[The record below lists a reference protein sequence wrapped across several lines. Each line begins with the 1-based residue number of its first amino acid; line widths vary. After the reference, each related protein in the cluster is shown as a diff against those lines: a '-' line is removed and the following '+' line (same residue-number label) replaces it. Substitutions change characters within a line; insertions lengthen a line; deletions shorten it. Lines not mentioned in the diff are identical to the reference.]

1 MQKKKK
7 SFPVFTRAMF
17 VDVAKYVEPTIRNN
31 RPTHGYAVGIVQKD
45 EVQHTVL
52 IPYEEFPKESIPK
65 FLNKELNVKL
75 THSGLRTS
83 LAMQEIEDL
92 KESQELIAVNLQNM
106 ENRQN
111 QRFDQL
117 EEHLILID
125 QDLCK
130 FREIF
135 KIWNGFDQHAL
146 PPD

>member
-7 SFPVFTRAMF
+7 SFPLFTRAKL
-17 VDVAKYVEPTIRNN
+17 VDVAKYVEPTVRHNRN
-31 RPTHGYAVGIVQKD
+31 THGYAVGIVEKND
-45 EVQHTVL
+45 GQHTVL

-65 FLNKELNVKL
+65 FLNKELNVKP
-75 THSGLRTS
+75 THHGLRTS

-92 KESQELIAVNLQNM
+92 KESQELIAVNLQNT

-111 QRFDQL
+111 RRFDQL

-125 QDLCK
+125 HDLCK

-135 KIWNGFDQHAL
+135 KVWNSFDQHAL

>member
-1 MQKKKK
+1 MTNIKN
-7 SFPVFTRAMF
+7 FLF
-17 VDVAKYVEPTIRNN
+17 
-31 RPTHGYAVGIVQKD
+31 
-45 EVQHTVL
+45 L
-52 IPYEEFPKESIPK
+52 I
-65 FLNKELNVKL
+65 KELNVKP

-130 FREIF
+130 FRERT
-135 KIWNGFDQHAL
+135 
-146 PPD
+146 